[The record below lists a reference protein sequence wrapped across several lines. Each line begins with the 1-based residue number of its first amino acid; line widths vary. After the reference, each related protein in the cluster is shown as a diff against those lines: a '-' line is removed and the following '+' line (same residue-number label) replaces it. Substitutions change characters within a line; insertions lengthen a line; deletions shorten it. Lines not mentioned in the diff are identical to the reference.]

1 MDLFSG
7 WGNLVYFDTEEH
19 QISPERRVITKLP
32 KLGSQWK
39 IIHDFKPTEYLQ
51 EADPIGPPL
60 GLCVGTGKAP
70 GNSFVGICF
79 RFPNIL
85 LAEEIVGD
93 NNQIQVQRAIQS
105 TQLPKVGEWTR
116 IEICHEMVD
125 GKYFLSLSVGGTEV
139 GRKEVTNP
147 DLRRLTDA
155 KVLIGIP
162 DREQYQPG
170 FIRRLVILEK
180 R

>member
-1 MDLFSG
+1 ML
-7 WGNLVYFDTEEH
+7 
-19 QISPERRVITKLP
+19 TKIP

-39 IIHDFKPTEYLQ
+39 IVHDFKPTEYLQ
-51 EADPIGPPL
+51 K
-60 GLCVGTGKAP
+60 VGSHVSLSVDTGDGKTP

-79 RFPNIL
+79 QFPKIF
-85 LAEEIVGD
+85 LACVGD
-93 NNQIQVQRAIQS
+93 NNQIQVQRAVGS
-105 TQLPKVGEWTR
+105 TQPPKVGEWTR
-116 IEICHEMVD
+116 IEICHEKVD

-155 KVLIGIP
+155 KVFIGIAY
-162 DREQYQPG
+162 RELFQPG

>member
-1 MDLFSG
+1 ML
-7 WGNLVYFDTEEH
+7 
-19 QISPERRVITKLP
+19 TKIP

-51 EADPIGPPL
+51 GTPL
-60 GLCVGTGKAP
+60 GLFVGTGDGKTP

-79 RFPNIL
+79 RFPKIL

-139 GRKEVTNP
+139 GRSEVTNP
-147 DLRRLTDA
+147 ELRRLADA
-155 KVLIGIP
+155 KVCIGSAN
-162 DREQYQPG
+162 REQYQPG